1 MRFDWKYNIVFV
13 YLCSNKRKWCLK
25 KKLIVY
31 NMMVGYLMIFVIY
44 KGMGLLVNI
53 CVIKLGKFYLFVCL
67 NYCIFVK
74 GFKLFVDKFNDFFE
88 R

>member
-1 MRFDWKYNIVFV
+1 
-13 YLCSNKRKWCLK
+13 
-25 KKLIVY
+25 
-31 NMMVGYLMIFVIY
+31 MIFVIY

-67 NYCIFVK
+67 NYNCIFVK

>member
-1 MRFDWKYNIVFV
+1 
-13 YLCSNKRKWCLK
+13 
-25 KKLIVY
+25 
-31 NMMVGYLMIFVIY
+31 MIFVIY

-74 GFKLFVDKFNDFFE
+74 SFKLFVDKFNDFFE

>member
-1 MRFDWKYNIVFV
+1 
-13 YLCSNKRKWCLK
+13 
-25 KKLIVY
+25 
-31 NMMVGYLMIFVIY
+31 MIFVIY
-44 KGMGLLVNI
+44 NGMGLLVNI

>member
-1 MRFDWKYNIVFV
+1 
-13 YLCSNKRKWCLK
+13 
-25 KKLIVY
+25 
-31 NMMVGYLMIFVIY
+31 MIFVIY

-88 R
+88 RWVIVINLILRLIYL

>member
-1 MRFDWKYNIVFV
+1 
-13 YLCSNKRKWCLK
+13 
-25 KKLIVY
+25 
-31 NMMVGYLMIFVIY
+31 MVGYLMIFVIY

-88 R
+88 RWVIVIDLFVMFKILIFVVLVYNCIFFYLFC